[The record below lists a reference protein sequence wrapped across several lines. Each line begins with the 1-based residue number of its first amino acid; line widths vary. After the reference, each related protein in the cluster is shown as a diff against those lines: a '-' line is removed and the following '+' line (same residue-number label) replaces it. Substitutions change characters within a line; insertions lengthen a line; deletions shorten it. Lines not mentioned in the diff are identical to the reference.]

1 MYSNFII
8 DVARP
13 DEDIKQLDYLDYRS
27 ELVFDKLKPV
37 MHQYDNIRYKT
48 VAFTIPDDRFIN
60 KGYNLETLK

>member
-37 MHQYDNIRYKT
+37 MH
-48 VAFTIPDDRFIN
+48 
-60 KGYNLETLK
+60 